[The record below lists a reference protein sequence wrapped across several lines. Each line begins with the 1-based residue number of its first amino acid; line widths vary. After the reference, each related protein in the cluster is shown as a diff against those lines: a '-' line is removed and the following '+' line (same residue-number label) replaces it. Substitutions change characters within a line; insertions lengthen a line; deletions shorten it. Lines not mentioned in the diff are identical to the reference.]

1 MAKSSKLRVML
12 SSRCN
17 DSFPPGAATTL
28 SDIRRELKT
37 EIEAM
42 EIAGRKAFDVW
53 INEETDPQGGKWDS
67 WDVCIEAVKDC
78 DILLVIS
85 NGNAGWA
92 DGGGEIGIC
101 HAEMMTALSIAPG
114 KVRLITVGEIDITA
128 DDAGKRN
135 KRFQDEI
142 AKQSLFRGATVSTVE
157 QLKGRTTDAL
167 HDAVIALA
175 QAGVRE
181 ASRGKFHS
189 GAALDWTRLDFS
201 ERQSEMI
208 RVLRDAVKARLGAF
222 EESAKLFVKV
232 GGCDIL
238 TELHAIPAALTVGPA
253 RELVGQPFLKDHLV
267 ATSLSR
273 GRGGPLH
280 IIACHR
286 TATESQAS
294 RMLGFPDAT
303 FVSASFGVFVADPI
317 QRVQFAFITNCRD
330 ETNTRHGLQRFFE
343 WMTQSG
349 EDKLVAERAQ
359 SRARIVRAIA
369 EGIIT

>member
-1 MAKSSKLRVML
+1 ML

-37 EIEAM
+37 QIEAM

-53 INEETDPQGGKWDS
+53 INEETDPQGGTWDS

-92 DGGGEIGIC
+92 EGSGEIGIC
-101 HAEMMTALSIAPG
+101 HAEMMTALSTAPA
-114 KVRLITVGEIDITA
+114 KVRSITVDEIPVIEDE
-128 DDAGKRN
+128 AGKRN
-135 KRFQDEI
+135 KRFQDYI
-142 AKQSLFRGATVSTVE
+142 ASESLFRGATVSTVD
-157 QLKGRTTDAL
+157 QLKSRTTDAL
-167 HDAVIALA
+167 HDAVISLA
-175 QAGVRE
+175 QAGVRD

-189 GAALDWTRLDFS
+189 RAALSWTRLDFS
-201 ERQSEMI
+201 ERQSAMV
-208 RVLRDAVKARLGAF
+208 RVLRDAVKARSGAF
-222 EESAKLFVKV
+222 EESTKLFVRV

-238 TELHAIPAALTVGPA
+238 TEPHAIPAALTVGPA
-253 RELVGQPFLKDHLV
+253 RELVGQPFLKYHLV
-267 ATSLSR
+267 AASLTHR
-273 GRGGPLH
+273 RGGPLH

-286 TATESQAS
+286 TATETQAS

-303 FVSASFGVFVADPI
+303 FVSATFGVFVANPI

-330 ETNTRHGLQRFFE
+330 EANTRHGVQRFFE
-343 WMTQSG
+343 WMTQTG
-349 EDKLVAERAQ
+349 EDKLVAKRAQ
-359 SRARIVRAIA
+359 ARARIVRAMA
-369 EGIIT
+369 KGTSA